1 MKKYGFFGGSFNP
14 PTIAHERLAEEIAD
28 KFKLDKVYFVPVGNY
43 YEKTDLIDENKRL
56 DMLKSIKTDKIDV
69 LDIELNSKKKLL
81 AVDAFELINDN
92 FYSSENYFI
101 LGGDNLEKLPNW
113 ENATKCLNNN
123 IIAIQRGKNLAS
135 IIAGNKLLEENN
147 NKIFEFNANKLYN
160 YSSTEVRKAI
170 KNGNTETL
178 NKMFIFILWRII
190 YINRRCLRM
199 KLRNTLFNFFANVFY
214 YIVAVPILFVVD
226 KVFFD
231 YKVVGKE
238 NVAKVPG
245 GKITISNHIHYLDC
259 TMNGLINLPDY
270 SYFITLESN
279 CNIPIIGALVKLLRG
294 IPIPTKVEE
303 KKKFYQH
310 IAKLLEEGETVHI
323 YPEGEMHLYNQEL
336 VGFKKGAFA
345 MAVESNVPIIPTV
358 ILTRKPHGIY
368 KYIKTKPLITHVVL
382 EPIYP
387 DLSIANKLERIENL
401 KKEAYYRMQE
411 VLEKADSCYDEKAE
425 II

>member
-1 MKKYGFFGGSFNP
+1 
-14 PTIAHERLAEEIAD
+14 
-28 KFKLDKVYFVPVGNY
+28 
-43 YEKTDLIDENKRL
+43 
-56 DMLKSIKTDKIDV
+56 
-69 LDIELNSKKKLL
+69 
-81 AVDAFELINDN
+81 
-92 FYSSENYFI
+92 
-101 LGGDNLEKLPNW
+101 
-113 ENATKCLNNN
+113 
-123 IIAIQRGKNLAS
+123 
-135 IIAGNKLLEENN
+135 
-147 NKIFEFNANKLYN
+147 
-160 YSSTEVRKAI
+160 
-170 KNGNTETL
+170 
-178 NKMFIFILWRII
+178 
-190 YINRRCLRM
+190 M
-199 KLRNTLFNFFANVFY
+199 KLRNTLFNFFANIFY

-310 IAKLLEEGETVHI
+310 IVKLLEEGETVHI